1 MSSGSSS
8 TDRRVPGRGCAIC
21 STSLKHTKAKTILI
35 LNKID
40 LVKKHKLLPVL
51 DQLSKERE
59 WEAIVPVSALTGDNV
74 DAPGR
79 SDPEA
84 LPEGEALYPADYLTD
99 QPERNMVAEMVRE
112 QVLRLTRDELPFS
125 TAVLI
130 DKFQEP
136 TAEDHMTRIWATIL
150 VERESQKPIVIG
162 RGGEMIKE
170 IGTAA
175 RHEIETFLQNRVFL
189 DLRVAVKEQW
199 REDERMLDELG
210 MKDPQISEVALV
222 LAVVAVVLAITVGS
236 AQTGA
241 GPIVV
246 LISFDGWRWDYI
258 DRAEV
263 PHLRALAA
271 RGVRAD
277 GLIPSF
283 PSKTFPNHYTLV
295 TGLYPER
302 HGIVSNVIVDP
313 GFPQRFTMAS
323 QTAKTARW
331 WGGEP
336 LWNTAM
342 LQGRR
347 AASMFWPGSEA
358 PIGGLR
364 PTYWRPYDEA
374 MPNAARIAQVL
385 RVARIARRSTAR
397 IHHVVL
403 QRCRYGG
410 PRAWP

>member
-1 MSSGSSS
+1 M
-8 TDRRVPGRGCAIC
+8 
-21 STSLKHTKAKTILI
+21 
-35 LNKID
+35 
-40 LVKKHKLLPVL
+40 
-51 DQLSKERE
+51 
-59 WEAIVPVSALTGDNV
+59 TGDNV
-74 DAPGR
+74 AHLEEVILD
-79 SDPEA
+79 A
-84 LPEGEALYPADYLTD
+84 LPEGEPLYPADYLTD
-99 QPERNMVAEMVRE
+99 QPERKMVAEMIRE

-189 DLRVAVKEQW
+189 DLRVAVQ
-199 REDERMLDELG
+199 RAVARGRPNAGRVGDEAPERSRDWCDSVSG
-210 MKDPQISEVALV
+210 GRRRCPGRHGRDPRKPVR
-222 LAVVAVVLAITVGS
+222 
-236 AQTGA
+236 

-277 GLIPSF
+277 GLIPAF

-313 GFPQRFTMAS
+313 GFPERFTMTS

-364 PTYWRPYDEA
+364 PTYWRPYNEA
-374 MPNAARIAQVL
+374 MPNAARVAQVL
-385 RVARIARRSTAR
+385 EWLALPADRQPAFITLYFSDVDTAGHAHGPDSAEVMAGCRPARPDAR
-397 IHHVVL
+397 
-403 QRCRYGG
+403 
-410 PRAWP
+410 